1 MYEIKRN
8 NEAQLKV
15 RGKPSWLIN
24 RYKKAQKRHLKS
36 RYLLS
41 TKGTN
46 AGFTHDKKSSN
57 ITSSIVEAKCIYDIH
72 RRPGGGGGKEG
83 HMPPP
88 NFNFFN
94 LE

>member
-46 AGFTHDKKSSN
+46 AGFTMIKKASISLHPSSRRN
-57 ITSSIVEAKCIYDIH
+57 AYMIYIGAHKGEAKKDIC
-72 RRPGGGGGKEG
+72 
-83 HMPPP
+83 PPQ
-88 NFNFFN
+88 F
-94 LE
+94 